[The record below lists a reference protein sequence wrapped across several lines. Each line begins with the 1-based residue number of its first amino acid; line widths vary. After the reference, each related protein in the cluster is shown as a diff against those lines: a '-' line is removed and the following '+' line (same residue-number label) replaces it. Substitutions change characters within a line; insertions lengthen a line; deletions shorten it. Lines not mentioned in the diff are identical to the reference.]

1 MNFREQGGHRIG
13 GAAEARQIAE
23 AARAAGLGDAPD
35 AAAQRLRDALALLG
49 DREVTAAHADV
60 LRWHGTV
67 LNKRGRTSDAEPLY
81 RRSLEVAR
89 RLGYHAGVAHALN
102 CLAGLAQR
110 RGNLR
115 HAAQLLSDA
124 ALLAEAHGEMPV
136 LALIHINLGILA
148 DIRGDKESAVGHYRA
163 ALSASEAAGDDRQT
177 LWVLVNFGLLLG
189 RQGSFA
195 EAERTVTRGLSLAR
209 AQGDAFHEGLLQ
221 ENRAELLLARHDLDE
236 AHGAIGRALEIATLR
251 RDDVR
256 MAGALKMR
264 GAYER
269 MRGRT
274 GEAMNTLRHGLTLA
288 AVGEDALL
296 GAEMLYQFG
305 VALYDGDNAPMARE
319 VWSASLEAF
328 ERIDA
333 RDWAGRVQECLVLGP
348 TGNYL

>member
-1 MNFREQGGHRIG
+1 MSYRERNGHQTR
-13 GAAEARQIAE
+13 GAPEARQIAE
-23 AARAAGLGDAPD
+23 EARAAGFGDAPD
-35 AAAQRLRDALALLG
+35 TAARHLREALALLG
-49 DREVTAAHADV
+49 EREVTAAHADV

-67 LNKRGRTSDAEPLY
+67 LSKRGRTSEAEPLY

-115 HAAQLLSDA
+115 HAAHLLSDA
-124 ALLAEAHGEMPV
+124 AVLADTHGEMPL
-136 LALIHINLGILA
+136 LALIHMNLGILA
-148 DIRGDKESAVGHYRA
+148 DIRGDKESAVGHYRSALVA
-163 ALSASEAAGDDRQT
+163 ADAAGDDHQT
-177 LWVLVNFGLLLG
+177 LWILVNFGFVLG
-189 RQGSFA
+189 RQGSLA

-209 AQGDAFHEGLLQ
+209 AQGDVFHEGLLQ
-221 ENRAELLLARHDLDE
+221 ENRAGLLLARHELDE
-236 AHGAIGRALEIATLR
+236 AHAAIGRALELATLR

-256 MAGALKMR
+256 TAGALKMR

-269 MRGRT
+269 MSGRPHD
-274 GEAMNTLRHGLTLA
+274 AVNTLRHGLTLA

-305 VALYDGDNAPMARE
+305 VALYDSNNAPMARE
-319 VWSASLEAF
+319 VWAASLEAF

-333 RDWAGRVQECLVLGP
+333 RDWSDRVQECLVLGP
-348 TGNYL
+348 TGNYI